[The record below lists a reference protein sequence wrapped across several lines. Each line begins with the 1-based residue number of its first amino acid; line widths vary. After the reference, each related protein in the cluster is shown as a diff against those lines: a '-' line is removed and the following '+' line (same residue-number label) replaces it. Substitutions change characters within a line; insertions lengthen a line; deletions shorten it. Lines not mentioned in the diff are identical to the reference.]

1 MLQIHRPRVLLS
13 ATALVTTL
21 LAAACGSGDSAR
33 MGPMGPSSMSGRSDS
48 SGGMGGMGMGM
59 GMGMEVRNEFDY
71 LTRMIPHHEEA
82 IVAAKALQ
90 SGTQRPE
97 MRTFAASIIET
108 QAAEVKQMQAW
119 LAAWYPGRDT
129 RVTYMPMMR
138 TLTGL
143 GGAALDRAFLEDM
156 IPHHMM
162 AVMMS
167 QQFLAANLADHGEV
181 VPFARNI
188 RDTQQTEIQTM
199 AGWLRDWF
207 GGTHGG
213 TLQEIP

>member
-1 MLQIHRPRVLLS
+1 MPLIDRPLALLS
-13 ATALVTTL
+13 VTVLVATLV
-21 LAAACGSGDSAR
+21 AAACGSEDSTR
-33 MGPMGPSSMSGRSDS
+33 MSPMGPSSMAGRPDV
-48 SGGMGGMGMGM
+48 SGGMGGMGM

-82 IVAAKALQ
+82 IVAAKVLQ
-90 SGTQRPE
+90 SGTQRQE
-97 MRTFAASIIET
+97 MRTFASLIIET
-108 QAAEVKQMQAW
+108 QSAEVTQMKAW

-129 RVTYMPMMR
+129 RVTYIPMMR

-167 QQFLAANLADHGEV
+167 QQLLVANLADHAEV

-188 RDTQQTEIQTM
+188 RDTQQNEIYTM
-199 AGWLRDWF
+199 TGWLRAWF
-207 GGTHGG
+207 GGTYGG
-213 TLQEIP
+213 

>member
-1 MLQIHRPRVLLS
+1 MSLIDRPLALLS
-13 ATALVTTL
+13 VTALVTTFL
-21 LAAACGSGDSAR
+21 VAGCGHGDSSR
-33 MGPMGPSSMSGRSDS
+33 MSPMGPSSMSGRPDVSA
-48 SGGMGGMGMGM
+48 GMGGMGGVGM
-59 GMGMEVRNEFDY
+59 GMGTEVRSEFDY

-82 IVAAKALQ
+82 IVAAKELQ
-90 SGTQRPE
+90 SGTQRQE

-108 QAAEVKQMQAW
+108 QTAEVTQMKAW

-129 RVTYMPMMR
+129 RVNYTPMMR

-188 RDTQQTEIQTM
+188 RDTQQNEIYTM
-199 AGWLRDWF
+199 TGWLREWF
-207 GGTHGG
+207 D
-213 TLQEIP
+213 

>member
-1 MLQIHRPRVLLS
+1 MSLINRPFALVS
-13 ATALVTTL
+13 ATALVTIL
-21 LAAACGSGDSAR
+21 LAAACGSGDSSR
-33 MGPMGPSSMSGRSDS
+33 MSPMGPSSMAGRPDV

-59 GMGMEVRNEFDY
+59 GMQVRNEFDY

-82 IVAAKALQ
+82 IVAATVLQ
-90 SGTQRPE
+90 SGTQRQE

-108 QAAEVKQMQAW
+108 QSAEVRQMQAW

-129 RVTYMPMMR
+129 RVTYIPMMR

-143 GGAALDRAFLEDM
+143 NGAALDRAFLEDM

-167 QQFLAANLADHGEV
+167 QQFLVANLADHGEI

-188 RDTQQTEIQTM
+188 RDTQQDEIHTM
-199 AGWLRDWF
+199 TGWLRDWF
-207 GGTHGG
+207 GVTHGG
-213 TLQEIP
+213 

>member
-13 ATALVTTL
+13 ATTLVTML
-21 LAAACGSGDSAR
+21 LAAACGSGDSTR
-33 MGPMGPSSMSGRSDS
+33 MSPTGPSSMAGRPDV
-48 SGGMGGMGMGM
+48 SGGMGGM

-82 IVAAKALQ
+82 IVAAKVLQ
-90 SGTQRPE
+90 SGTQRQE

-129 RVTYMPMMR
+129 RVAYTPMMR

-143 GGAALDRAFLEDM
+143 GGVALDRAFLEDM

-167 QQFLAANLADHGEV
+167 QQFLVANLADHGEV

-188 RDTQQTEIQTM
+188 RDTQQNEIQTM

-213 TLQEIP
+213 

>member
-1 MLQIHRPRVLLS
+1 MSPITRPLVLLS

-21 LAAACGSGDSAR
+21 LAAACGSGDASR
-33 MGPMGPSSMSGRSDS
+33 MRPMGPSSMAGRPDV

-59 GMGMEVRNEFDY
+59 GMQVRNEFDY

-82 IVAAKALQ
+82 IVAAKTLQ
-90 SGTQRPE
+90 SGTQRQE

-108 QAAEVKQMQAW
+108 QSAEVKQMQAW

-138 TLTGL
+138 PLTGL

-167 QQFLAANLADHGEV
+167 QQFLVANLADHGEV

-188 RDTQQTEIQTM
+188 RDMQQNEIYTM
-199 AGWLRDWF
+199 TGWLRDWF

-213 TLQEIP
+213 

>member
-1 MLQIHRPRVLLS
+1 MAGRPDV
-13 ATALVTTL
+13 
-21 LAAACGSGDSAR
+21 
-33 MGPMGPSSMSGRSDS
+33 
-48 SGGMGGMGMGM
+48 SGGMGGMGM

-82 IVAAKALQ
+82 IVAAKVLQ
-90 SGTQRPE
+90 AGTQRQE

-108 QAAEVKQMQAW
+108 QSAEVAQMKAW

-129 RVTYMPMMR
+129 RVIYIPMMR

-143 GGAALDRAFLEDM
+143 GGAALDRAFLDDM

-167 QQFLAANLADHGEV
+167 QQFLVANLADHGEV

-188 RDTQQTEIQTM
+188 RDTQQNEIHTM
-199 AGWLRDWF
+199 TSWLRAWF
-207 GGTHGG
+207 GA
-213 TLQEIP
+213 